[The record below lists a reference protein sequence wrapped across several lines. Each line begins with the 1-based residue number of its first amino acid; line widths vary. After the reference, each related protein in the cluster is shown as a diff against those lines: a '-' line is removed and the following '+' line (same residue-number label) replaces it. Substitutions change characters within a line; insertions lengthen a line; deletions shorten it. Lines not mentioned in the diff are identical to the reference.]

1 MWPHERSL
9 VKQLAGKSFAV
20 IGVNVSEKNA
30 ADLKKVVEK
39 ENLVW
44 RSFSDPRTSEGW
56 GVISKKWNLSGTPTI
71 YLIDPKGVI
80 RHKWLGGPG
89 DKVVDKAV
97 EELMQEAAG
106 EEKKS
111 REVKDSRA
119 AILFIDCDISR
130 LRRPN

>member
-9 VKQLAGKSFAV
+9 VKQLAGKPFTV

-80 RHKWLGGPG
+80 RHKWLGGARE
-89 DKVVDKAV
+89 KVIEDGV
-97 EELMQEAAG
+97 EELIQEAR
-106 EEKKS
+106 EREKKAE
-111 REVKDSRA
+111 R
-119 AILFIDCDISR
+119 
-130 LRRPN
+130 

>member
-9 VKQLAGKSFAV
+9 VKQLAGKPFAV
-20 IGVNVSEKNA
+20 IGVNVSEKSA
-30 ADLKKVVEK
+30 ADLKKVTEK

-44 RSFSDPRTSEGW
+44 RSFIDPPASEG
-56 GVISKKWNLSGTPTI
+56 GRAISKKWNLSGTPTI

-97 EELMQEAAG
+97 EELMQKAAG
-106 EEKKS
+106 EEKKVE
-111 REVKDSRA
+111 R
-119 AILFIDCDISR
+119 
-130 LRRPN
+130 